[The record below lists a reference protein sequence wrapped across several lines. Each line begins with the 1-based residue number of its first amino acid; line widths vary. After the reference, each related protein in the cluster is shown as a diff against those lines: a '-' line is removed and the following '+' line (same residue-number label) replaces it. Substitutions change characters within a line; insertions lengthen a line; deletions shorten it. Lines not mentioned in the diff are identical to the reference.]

1 LTQPVTSPRL
11 AAHRILPA
19 VRPGARLIQ
28 VQELRKV
35 FHDRKKGEIPA
46 VRGVSFSC
54 SPGRVFGLLGRN
66 GAGKT
71 TTLRMLA
78 TILAPT
84 SGTAEVAGFDIV
96 RQGADVRRSIGY
108 LSGDTKLYNRLT
120 GREILGYFGALAGMD
135 SAAVTKRLSE
145 LRDVFDLEEVLGKR
159 VSSMSTGMKQRLS
172 IARVVL
178 HDPPVLIFDE
188 PTAGLDVI
196 GARDVLSIIRDFR
209 GRGRTV
215 IFSTHI
221 MTEVEKVCDE
231 VAIIEQGLILAQG
244 TVADL
249 RRRVEGGTLEDAFV
263 QVVEGATHGQ

>member
-1 LTQPVTSPRL
+1 
-11 AAHRILPA
+11 
-19 VRPGARLIQ
+19 LIQ
-28 VQELRKV
+28 VRELRKV

-46 VRGVSFSC
+46 VRGISFTC
-54 SPGRVFGLLGRN
+54 RPGQVFGLLGRN

-84 SGTAEVAGFDIV
+84 SGTAEVAGFDIL
-96 RQGADVRRSIGY
+96 RQGAEVRRSIGY
-108 LSGDTKLYNRLT
+108 LSGDTKLYSRLT

-135 SAAVTKRLSE
+135 GAAVAKRVAELSGT
-145 LRDVFDLEEVLGKR
+145 FDLGEVLAKR
-159 VSSMSTGMKQRLS
+159 VGSMSTGMKQRLS

-188 PTAGLDVI
+188 PTSGLDVI
-196 GARDVLSIIRDFR
+196 GAREVLRIVQDFR

-221 MTEVEKVCDE
+221 MTEAEKICDE
-231 VAIIEQGLILAQG
+231 VAIIERGSILAQG
-244 TVADL
+244 TVAEL
-249 RRRVEGGTLEDAFV
+249 RQRVNGGALEDAFV
-263 QVVEGATHGQ
+263 DIVGSATDGQ